1 MLGSHRLLNVH
12 ILVKLHQL
20 LIFVGNSH
28 TLQILMISYS
38 LEIATYQQEV
48 DFVLFPFLQLPNVIV
63 NGVELSMTT
72 TLDCDLNHRSDLY
85 QTPDNS
91 YLPSFCFRNLSLGWR
106 VNLPPV
112 CLRLVDLGLNSDD
125 ARINHVLVTLH
136 DK

>member
-1 MLGSHRLLNVH
+1 MMLGSHRLLNVH

-72 TLDCDLNHRSDLY
+72 TLDGDLNHRSDLY
-85 QTPDNS
+85 QTPD
-91 YLPSFCFRNLSLGWR
+91 
-106 VNLPPV
+106 
-112 CLRLVDLGLNSDD
+112 
-125 ARINHVLVTLH
+125 
-136 DK
+136 K